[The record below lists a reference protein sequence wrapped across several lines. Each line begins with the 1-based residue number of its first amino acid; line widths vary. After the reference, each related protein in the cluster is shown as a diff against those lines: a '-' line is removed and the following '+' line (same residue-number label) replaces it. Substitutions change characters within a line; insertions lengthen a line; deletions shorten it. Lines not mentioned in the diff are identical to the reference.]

1 MKIAVGGFQHE
12 TNSFAPSPT
21 TYDNF
26 TQAGGWP
33 GLTRGEAMFDA
44 VAGINLALAGFISA
58 ASAARHVLVPLLW
71 ANAVPGGLVEAAA
84 FERIASTLIAD
95 LAEMGPFDAVYL
107 DLHGAMVTTAH
118 EDGEGELLRR
128 VRAVVGPDVLIVA
141 SLDWHANVTEAM
153 LEHADYLTGYRTYP
167 HIDMAETGRRAAR
180 WLGAARQRAAKRLIR
195 LPYLIPLT
203 AQCSLA
209 EPCSSLF
216 RALAAIEEKT
226 GVDLTFAP
234 GFPPADIYASAP
246 TVFGYGSDEAS
257 TGEAVV
263 ALAEAVSE
271 AETAFARE
279 AILEPAEAVTSA
291 IDLAWHAKRPVVL
304 ADTQDNPGAGASS
317 DTTGMLRVL
326 LEAGATGAAVAL
338 LHDPEAA
345 ASAHRAG
352 MGATVT
358 LALGGRSSVAGDR
371 PFEASFR
378 VAALGDGNFAGS
390 GPMWEGAEL
399 SLGPMA
405 RLEID
410 GVSVLVSS
418 RRQQPSTQAI
428 FRHLGLEPSEQKI
441 LVLKSSVHFRADF
454 QDLAEAVLV
463 VAAPGVNLADPALFP
478 YQNLAPGIRL
488 RPLGPAF
495 AGSRPS
501 A

>member
-1 MKIAVGGFQHE
+1 VKIAVGGFQHE
-12 TNSFAPSPT
+12 TNSFAPTLTSFA
-21 TYDNF
+21 DF

-44 VAGINLALAGFISA
+44 VAGINLALTGFISE

-84 FERIASTLIAD
+84 FERIAAMLIAD

-128 VRAVVGPDVLIVA
+128 VRAVVGPDTLIVA

-153 LEHADYLTGYRTYP
+153 VAYADYLIGYRTYP
-167 HIDMAETGRRAAR
+167 HIDMAVTGRRAAG
-180 WLGAARQRAAKRLIR
+180 WLSTVGQRGAKRLIR

-209 EPCSSLF
+209 EPCLSLF
-216 RALAAIEEKT
+216 RQLTEIENAT
-226 GVDLTFAP
+226 GVSLTIAP
-234 GFPPADIYASAP
+234 GFPPADIRLSAP
-246 TVFGYGSDEAS
+246 TVFGYGPDETATS
-257 TGEAVV
+257 EAVA
-263 ALAEAVSE
+263 ALAALVAD
-271 AETAFARE
+271 AEPAFARE
-279 AILEPAEAVTSA
+279 AILAPDEAVA
-291 IDLAWHAKRPVVL
+291 KALALNATRPVVL

-317 DTTGMLRVL
+317 DTIGMLRALVS
-326 LEAGATGAAVAL
+326 AGAAGSAIAL

-345 ASAHRAG
+345 AAAHRAG
-352 MGATVT
+352 VGATLS
-358 LALGGRSSVAGDR
+358 LALGGRSGVAGDA
-371 PFEASFR
+371 PFEGAFK
-378 VAALGDGNFAGS
+378 VAALGNGNFAGS
-390 GPMWEGAEL
+390 GPMWDRAEL
-399 SLGPMA
+399 SLGLMA
-405 RLEID
+405 RLEIG
-410 GVSVLVSS
+410 GVNVLVSS

-428 FRHLGLEPSEQKI
+428 FRHLGLEPAEQKI

-454 QDLAEAVLV
+454 QHLAEAVLV

-478 YQNLAPGIRL
+478 YRHLAPGIRL

-501 A
+501 V

>member
-1 MKIAVGGFQHE
+1 VKIAVGGFQHE
-12 TNSFAPSPT
+12 TNSFAPTLT

-44 VAGINLALAGFISA
+44 VAGINLALTGFIA
-58 ASAARHVLVPLLW
+58 EASAARHALVPLLW

-84 FERIASTLIAD
+84 FERIAAMLITD

-128 VRAVVGPDVLIVA
+128 VRAVAGPDTLIVA

-153 LEHADYLTGYRTYP
+153 IEHADYLTGYRTYP
-167 HIDMAETGRRAAR
+167 HIDLAETGRRAAR
-180 WLGAARQRAAKRLIR
+180 WLNLGRRRVAKRLIR
-195 LPYLIPLT
+195 VPFLIPLT

-209 EPCSSLF
+209 EPCLSLF
-216 RALAAIEEKT
+216 RQLAAIEAST
-226 GVDLTFAP
+226 GADLTFAP
-234 GFPPADIYASAP
+234 GFPPADIGVSAP
-246 TVFGYGSDEAS
+246 TVFGYGPGGGVTDDAVAS
-257 TGEAVV
+257 FA
-263 ALAEAVSE
+263 ALVMAAES
-271 AETAFARE
+271 AFARE
-279 AILEPAEAVTSA
+279 AILAPADAVSKA
-291 IDLAWHAKRPVVL
+291 LELGRNASRPVVL

-317 DTTGMLRVL
+317 DTTGMLSAVVA
-326 LEAGATGAAVAL
+326 AGVEGAAIAL
-338 LHDPEAA
+338 MHDPQAA
-345 ASAHRAG
+345 QAAHRAG
-352 MGATVT
+352 VGAMLT
-358 LALGGRSSVAGDR
+358 LALGGRSGVAGDA
-371 PFEASFR
+371 PFDGVFR

-390 GPMWEGAEL
+390 GPMWQGAEL
-399 SLGPMA
+399 SLGLMA
-405 RLEID
+405 RLEIG

-418 RRQQPSTQAI
+418 QRQQPSTQAI
-428 FRHLGLEPSEQKI
+428 FRHLGLEPSALKI

-463 VAAPGVNLADPALFP
+463 VAAPGVNLADPAAFP
-478 YQNLAPGIRL
+478 YRHLAPGIRL

-501 A
+501 V

>member
-12 TNSFAPSPT
+12 TNSFAPTLT

-44 VAGINLALAGFISA
+44 VAGINLALPGFIGE
-58 ASAARHVLVPLLW
+58 ASAARHALVPLLW
-71 ANAVPGGLVEAAA
+71 ANAVPGGLVDAAA
-84 FERIASTLIAD
+84 FERIAAMLMTD
-95 LAEMGPFDAVYL
+95 LADMGPFDAVYL

-128 VRAVVGPDVLIVA
+128 VRAVVGPDTLIVA

-153 LEHADYLTGYRTYP
+153 VEYADYLTGYRTYP

-180 WLGAARQRAAKRLIR
+180 WLSVGCRRVTKRLVR
-195 LPYLIPLT
+195 LPFLIPLT

-209 EPCSSLF
+209 EPCLSVF
-216 RALAAIEEKT
+216 RELAAIELQT
-226 GVDLTFAP
+226 GVNLTFAP
-234 GFPPADIYASAP
+234 GFPPADIRLSAP
-246 TVFGYGSDEAS
+246 TVFGYGPDEAA
-257 TGEAVV
+257 TERAVT
-263 ALAEAVSE
+263 ALAKRVLE
-271 AETAFARE
+271 AEAAFARE
-279 AILEPAEAVTSA
+279 AILEPAQAVMTA
-291 IDLAWHAKRPVVL
+291 IDLAWRAKRPVVL

-317 DTTGMLRVL
+317 DTTGMLRALVA
-326 LEAGATGAAVAL
+326 AGAEGAAIAL
-338 LHDPEAA
+338 MYDPQAA
-345 ASAHRAG
+345 YAAHQAG
-352 MGATVT
+352 VGAELK
-358 LALGGRSSVAGDR
+358 LALGGRSGVVGDT
-371 PFEASFR
+371 PFDGVFR
-378 VAALGDGNFAGS
+378 VAALGNGNFAGS

-399 SLGPMA
+399 SLGLMA
-405 RLEID
+405 RLEIG

-418 RRQQPSTQAI
+418 QRQQPSTRAI
-428 FRHLGLEPSEQKI
+428 FRHLGLEPAELKI

-463 VAAPGVNLADPALFP
+463 VAAPGVNLADPAAFP
-478 YQNLAPGIRL
+478 YRNLAPGVRL
-488 RPLGPAF
+488 RPLGPAY

>member
-12 TNSFAPSPT
+12 TNSFAPT
-21 TYDNF
+21 RTAYDNF

-44 VAGINLALAGFISA
+44 VAGINLALPGFIGE

-84 FERIASTLIAD
+84 FERIAAMLITD

-128 VRAVVGPDVLIVA
+128 IRAVVGPNTLVIA

-153 LEHADYLTGYRTYP
+153 IEHADYLTGYRTYP
-167 HIDMAETGRRAAR
+167 HIDMAETGRRVAR
-180 WLGAARQRAAKRLIR
+180 WLSVGRRRVTKRLIR
-195 LPYLIPLT
+195 LPFLIPLT

-209 EPCSSLF
+209 EPCLSVF
-216 RALAAIEEKT
+216 RELAAIELQT

-234 GFPPADIYASAP
+234 GFPPADIRLSAP
-246 TVFGYGSDEAS
+246 TVFGYGPDEAA
-257 TGEAVV
+257 TEKAVT
-263 ALAEAVSE
+263 ALAKLVLE
-271 AETAFARE
+271 AEAAFARE
-279 AILEPAEAVTSA
+279 AILEPAQAVTTA
-291 IDLAWHAKRPVVL
+291 IDLAWRAKRPVVL

-317 DTTGMLRVL
+317 DTTGMLRAL
-326 LEAGATGAAVAL
+326 IDAGAQGAAIAL
-338 LHDPEAA
+338 MHDPEAA
-345 ASAHRAG
+345 KAAHQAG
-352 MGATVT
+352 VGAELS
-358 LALGGRSSVAGDR
+358 LALGGRSGVADDA
-371 PFEASFR
+371 PFEGVFR
-378 VAALGDGNFAGS
+378 VGALGNGNFIGS
-390 GPMWEGAEL
+390 GPMWDGAEL
-399 SLGPMA
+399 SLGLMA
-405 RLEID
+405 RLEVG

-418 RRQQPSTQAI
+418 QRQQPSTQAI
-428 FRHLGLEPSEQKI
+428 FRHLGLEPSALKI

-463 VAAPGVNLADPALFP
+463 VAAPGVNLADPVAFP
-478 YQNLAPGIRL
+478 YRNLAPAIRL

-501 A
+501 V